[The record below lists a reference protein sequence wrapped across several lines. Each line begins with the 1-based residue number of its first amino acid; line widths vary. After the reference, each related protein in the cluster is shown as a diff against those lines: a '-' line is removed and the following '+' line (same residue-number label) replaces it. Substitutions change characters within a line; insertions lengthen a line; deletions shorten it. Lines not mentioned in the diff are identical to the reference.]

1 MFFLNYRKL
10 IEVVERETRTL
21 FITASPLIDNG
32 SQTDCLNRVDSVGKA
47 SLFWGGKIIICPFVI
62 FDGGHLEGFLK
73 DSFFHSLF
81 LRHEGAFIVEI
92 YFIS

>member
-21 FITASPLIDNG
+21 FITASPLIDDG
-32 SQTDCLNRVDSVGKA
+32 SQTDCLNRVHSVGKA
-47 SLFWGGKIIICPFVI
+47 SLFWGGKFIICPFVI
-62 FDGGHLEGFLK
+62 FHGRHLEGFLK
-73 DSFFHSLF
+73 DCFLDSLF
-81 LRHEGAFIVEI
+81 LGHEGAFIVEI